1 MAPGAISL
9 SASIPHAPLNTER
22 LKQSHAAADFE
33 SLLIAQMLKS
43 SRTEGSGWLG
53 SGDDGAS
60 DTAFGLGEEEL
71 ARALA
76 STGGFG
82 LAKLIESGLRA
93 REAHAARLET
103 TPTPNLP
110 GSGVAP

>member
-1 MAPGAISL
+1 MAPGTISF
-9 SASIPHAPLNTER
+9 STSIPDAPLDTER

-43 SRTEGSGWLG
+43 SRAEGSGWLG

-93 REAHAARLET
+93 REAHS
-103 TPTPNLP
+103 TPSESTATPNAR
-110 GSGVAP
+110 G

>member
-1 MAPGAISL
+1 MPVGAIPPSAGIPDTGLSTESL
-9 SASIPHAPLNTER
+9 KKSRAAS
-22 LKQSHAAADFE
+22 DFE

-71 ARALA
+71 AKALA

-82 LAKLIESGLRA
+82 LSKLIQSGLNT
-93 REAHAARLET
+93 REAHTQASVEAPATNET
-103 TPTPNLP
+103 
-110 GSGVAP
+110 GR